1 MTRLL
6 NRLLVWAG
14 AIPQSFISLLARL
27 VIALVFFRSGL
38 TKIDG
43 WHVSDSAIFLFE
55 NEYKV
60 PLLSPWLAA
69 HLATFAE
76 LTMPILL
83 VIGLAS
89 RLAALALLGMTLVIQ
104 TFVYPDAYVTHGLWA
119 VALLTIIARGPG
131 VLSLDH
137 LLKSWSGK

>member
-1 MTRLL
+1 MTSIL
-6 NRLLVWAG
+6 NRLLGWAN
-14 AIPQSFISLLARL
+14 AIPQSFISLLARV
-27 VIALVFFRSGL
+27 VIALVFFKSGL
-38 TKIDG
+38 TKLEG
-43 WHVSDSAIFLFE
+43 WGISDSAIFLFE

-69 HLATFAE
+69 HLAALAE

-104 TFVYPDAYVTHGLWA
+104 IFVYPDAYVVHGLWA

-137 LLKSWSGK
+137 LLKSWGRR